1 MSPEAWNFLEKCLTL
16 LIVPVVMWY
25 LNRVQ
30 TAKIA
35 KTQAEAATEVK
46 TELAVAKTELKQ
58 HADVREAKLD
68 AVAEAVVVAVDAAVG
83 AEKAA
88 NGNLE
93 KRDRRIA
100 DLERQ
105 LLKKGIKPK
114 DTV

>member
-58 HADVREAKLD
+58 HADVREAKL
-68 AVAEAVVVAVDAAVG
+68 VAVDAAVG

>member
-1 MSPEAWNFLEKCLTL
+1 
-16 LIVPVVMWY
+16 
-25 LNRVQ
+25 
-30 TAKIA
+30 
-35 KTQAEAATEVK
+35 
-46 TELAVAKTELKQ
+46 
-58 HADVREAKLD
+58 
-68 AVAEAVVVAVDAAVG
+68 VDAAVG